1 MSLSRPVAAVR
12 GTLVNMPPNLRG
24 MFWMFF
30 ATSGL
35 VTMGASLKFV
45 SGDLPLATVILWR
58 MMFTMIALAPWLI
71 RHGRAAVATSRFGTH
86 LVRSVLGF
94 LSLAGYVVALTLL
107 PLADV
112 TAIGFTK
119 PLWVVVI
126 AVLMLGERIGWP
138 RGIATMVG
146 FCGVLVI
153 ARPSGGFDPYL
164 LVAVSYAF
172 FGALSLIW
180 IKRLANTEPSTR
192 ILFYYALFS
201 ILVTMGPALYDWH
214 QPTPVHLAWLA
225 FGAMAGS
232 IGQYC
237 FGRALA
243 IADASVV
250 APVDYSRILVASII
264 GFVLFHEVPTVWTF
278 AGALVIFASTFYIG
292 RREALKRKASAAEP
306 GA

>member
-1 MSLSRPVAAVR
+1 MSLSRPVDAVR
-12 GTLVNMPPNLRG
+12 GVLVSLPPNLRG

-45 SGDLPLATVILWR
+45 SDDLPLATVILWR
-58 MMFTMIALAPWLI
+58 MLFTMVALAPWLI
-71 RHGRAAVATSRFGTH
+71 RHGPAAIETARLGTH
-86 LVRSVLGF
+86 VVRSILGF
-94 LSLAGYVVALTLL
+94 LSLAGYVLALTLL
-107 PLADV
+107 PLAEV

-126 AVLMLGERIGWP
+126 AVLMLGERIGWH
-138 RGIATMVG
+138 RSTATVVG

-153 ARPSGGFDPYL
+153 ARPTGGFDPYM
-164 LVAVSYAF
+164 LVAVTYAF

-180 IKRLANTEPSTR
+180 IKRLASTEPPTR
-192 ILFYYALFS
+192 ILFYYACFS
-201 ILVTMGPALYDWH
+201 ILVTIGPALYDWH
-214 QPTPVHLAWLA
+214 QPTVAHLAWLA
-225 FGAMAGS
+225 FGAVAGS

-250 APVDYSRILVASII
+250 APVDYSRILVASLI
-264 GFVLFHEVPTVWTF
+264 GYVLFAEIPTVWTF
-278 AGALVIFASTFYIG
+278 AGALVIFGSTFYIG
-292 RREALKRKASAAEP
+292 RREALKRRQAAA
-306 GA
+306 GAGA